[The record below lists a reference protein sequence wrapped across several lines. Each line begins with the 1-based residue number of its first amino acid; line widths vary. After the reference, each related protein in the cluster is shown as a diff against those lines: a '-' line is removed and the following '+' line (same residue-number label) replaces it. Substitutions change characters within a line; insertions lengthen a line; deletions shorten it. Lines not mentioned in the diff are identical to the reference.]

1 MRVLMRSLALMLLP
15 LLSVIIPSNVAAQ
28 AVTATVA
35 AGTAPEA
42 VAANT
47 VTNKIYVAN
56 FKSSNVT
63 VIDGATNSTTTVPA
77 IAAGRPVA
85 VAVNELTNKIYVA
98 SLGSLIVGGITS
110 GITVIDGATN
120 TATTITDPNGWPRAL
135 AVNSVTNK
143 IYVAPNS
150 GSNITVIDGATNST
164 TTVADPNASGLHAY
178 AIAVNPAT
186 NKIYVANNGLG
197 NPVASPGNV
206 TVIDGITNSTTTVTD
221 PNAIS
226 PAGVA
231 VNSVTNKIYVAN
243 MENFPGH
250 TPGNITVIDGAT
262 DSTTTVTDPVGL
274 GPGLDTRGFGVAVN
288 SVTNK
293 IYVTNENGAVLQQ
306 NGGVTVID
314 GATNSIINVTAPNAI
329 GPTAVAVDSATNK
342 IYVANMGGSITVIDG
357 ATNSFAT
364 IIDPNANS
372 PDGVAVDSAT
382 SMVYVAD
389 VGSDN
394 VTVISETAVPSNF
407 TLSVLSAGN
416 GSGTV
421 TSNPAGINCGTSCA
435 ASFSPGTT
443 VSLAASPASGSQ
455 FSGWSTNCTG
465 TGSCNVTL
473 TTSDEVV
480 TATFN
485 ALPDFSITSASAS
498 LTAQRGGQVTDAITI
513 APQNGSFSSIIQ
525 LSCVVSGPS
534 PMPTCALSPASV
546 TPGANSASS
555 TLTIT
560 APAATAMQ
568 LPFGRPQLGKLLYA
582 LWLPLVFG
590 ITIIGG
596 SKKQRRR
603 YWALGGFL
611 LLLVLLQTACGG
623 SSPSNSTNYTVTVT
637 GVSGTITH
645 TAQMTVT
652 VQ

>member
-1 MRVLMRSLALMLLP
+1 
-15 LLSVIIPSNVAAQ
+15 
-28 AVTATVA
+28 
-35 AGTAPEA
+35 
-42 VAANT
+42 
-47 VTNKIYVAN
+47 
-56 FKSSNVT
+56 
-63 VIDGATNSTTTVPA
+63 
-77 IAAGRPVA
+77 

-120 TATTITDPNGWPRAL
+120 TATTITDPNWQQWSRAL

-143 IYVAPNS
+143 IYVAHNS

-197 NPVASPGNV
+197 NLVASPGNV

-226 PAGVA
+226 PADVA

-243 MENFPGH
+243 MGNFPGH

-262 DSTTTVTDPVGL
+262 DSTTTVTDPVAL

-314 GATNSIINVTAPNAI
+314 GATNSIINVTDPNAI

-342 IYVANMGGSITVIDG
+342 IYVANRGDFPYTTPNGNPGSITVIDG

-364 IIDPNANS
+364 IIDPNASS

-382 SMVYVAD
+382 SMVYVAN
-389 VGSDN
+389 VFSDN

-435 ASFSPGTT
+435 ASFSPRTT

-513 APQNGSFSSIIQ
+513 APQNGSFSSTIQ

-546 TPGANSASS
+546 TPGANSATS

-568 LPFGRPQLGKLLYA
+568 LPSSRLQLGKSLYA

-590 ITIIGG
+590 ISLVRG